1 MSNEIKPEIFEYTYS
16 ASEQEEIKKIR
27 DKYLNTPKK
36 EDTMETLR
44 RLDASVT
51 RKGTIFALVLGIV
64 GTLIFGTGMCCCL
77 EWSMFFL
84 GVIIGIIGIAC
95 LSVAYPIYAH
105 ITKKERE
112 RLAPEILRLTD
123 ELMK

>member
-1 MSNEIKPEIFEYTYS
+1 MSDENKYNYKYSAKEQTEIK
-16 ASEQEEIKKIR
+16 QIR
-27 DKYLNTPKK
+27 EKYYPKK
-36 EDTMETLR
+36 ENKMEQLR

-51 RKGTIFALVLGIV
+51 KKGTMASLIVGIISSLLLGLGMSCSMVWGDAFFVVGIFVGIV
-64 GTLIFGTGMCCCL
+64 GL
-77 EWSMFFL
+77 
-84 GVIIGIIGIAC
+84 IGIGI
-95 LSVAYPIYAH
+95 SYPLHVY